1 MFQRVST
8 IEPERTLPVLFIVY
22 RATDNNF
29 RNGDTYWIMGGH
41 GMVLYPLLLTWAGS
55 RNCESHCTVGNCTI
69 RWQSYES
76 HCRAGMCT
84 IRKCKAVT
92 LEGRQGTQ
100 RKRVYKG
107 QRYIHTFPSPS
118 NHKTLQSTSFKQ
130 RCLQTPRRPHHQVLR
145 SQLHIVQSLHRTM
158 RHLHLFRAYSQS
170 SQNCLSSSGSGSG
183 VSSITSPLTKSA
195 SPLRPH
201 QRTPTSKRDPH
212 LNCIRLSQPP
222 SMSPTNPALKS
233 LRPTRQYSKSRTGAV
248 STEKRYTSTPP
259 STPYS

>member
-1 MFQRVST
+1 
-8 IEPERTLPVLFIVY
+8 
-22 RATDNNF
+22 
-29 RNGDTYWIMGGH
+29 
-41 GMVLYPLLLTWAGS
+41 MVLYPLLLTWAGS

-76 HCRAGMCT
+76 HCRAGICT

-100 RKRVYKG
+100 RKRVYKE

-118 NHKTLQSTSFKQ
+118 NHKTSQSTSFKQ

-158 RHLHLFRAYSQS
+158 RHLHLFRAHSPS
-170 SQNCLSSSGSGSG
+170 SQNCLSSKALPLPPVPLGHCEIRLTSRLGSGSGSG

-201 QRTPTSKRDPH
+201 QRTPTSKRYPP

-248 STEKRYTSTPP
+248 STEKKYTSTPP